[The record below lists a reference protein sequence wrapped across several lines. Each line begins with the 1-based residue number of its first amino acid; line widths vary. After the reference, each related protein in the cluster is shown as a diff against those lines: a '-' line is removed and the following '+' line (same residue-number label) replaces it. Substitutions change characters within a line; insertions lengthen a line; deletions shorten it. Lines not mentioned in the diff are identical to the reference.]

1 MIPIDFAG
9 PAPTGPAFSLSCEE
23 RRAHATERAPP
34 KTFMLA
40 APSPVLVAQDTQRAC
55 NQFAGVGTPSR
66 KARRVFPRTQDRSL
80 YGAAFA
86 HTVTRGLVVA
96 PLGHVTVRSL
106 TKVTALLRGPQY
118 ATISTSSAL
127 HSALHVAAWQLERMT
142 RTALS
147 PAAEAS
153 GQGGPGGPC
162 SP

>member
-1 MIPIDFAG
+1 MTCWAG
-9 PAPTGPAFSLSCEE
+9 SHRPGNFLGAAKNREPVPRNA
-23 RRAHATERAPP
+23 APP

-40 APSPVLVAQDTQRAC
+40 PKPSLGPKTPRVLATSLPKPRRVRRGGVFLWQTSNARSQPLRRRFRAHRHERAC
-55 NQFAGVGTPSR
+55 SR
-66 KARRVFPRTQDRSL
+66 
-80 YGAAFA
+80 
-86 HTVTRGLVVA
+86 A

-118 ATISTSSAL
+118 ATISTSSSL

-147 PAAEAS
+147 PAAEAP